1 MNIWS
6 IVKEIFGIGIEEVE
20 RGNLDYTPPS
30 KKMWVTNDTSSKLI
44 SETELSSYISK
55 GYRRGRCKRKNK
67 Q

>member
-20 RGNLDYTPPS
+20 RGNLDYTPSS

-44 SETELSSYISK
+44 PETELSSYISK
-55 GYRRGRCKRKNK
+55 GYRRGRGKIKK
-67 Q
+67 